1 MGCLLLNGA
10 IAIYLVIPVCIIDQ
24 RWRDMLLVADR
35 VRHTYIYVEL
45 YRVEA
50 QAFCA
55 DDECA
60 QAF

>member
-1 MGCLLLNGA
+1 MELELYSF
-10 IAIYLVIPVCIIDQ
+10 ISVCIDE

-35 VRHTYIYVEL
+35 TRHTYIYAEL

-50 QAFCA
+50 QAFRA

-60 QAF
+60 QTFLYTF

>member
-1 MGCLLLNGA
+1 MKVDLFC
-10 IAIYLVIPVCIIDQ
+10 IDQ

-35 VRHTYIYVEL
+35 SRHTYIYAERC
-45 YRVEA
+45 RVAA
-50 QAFCA
+50 QAFRA